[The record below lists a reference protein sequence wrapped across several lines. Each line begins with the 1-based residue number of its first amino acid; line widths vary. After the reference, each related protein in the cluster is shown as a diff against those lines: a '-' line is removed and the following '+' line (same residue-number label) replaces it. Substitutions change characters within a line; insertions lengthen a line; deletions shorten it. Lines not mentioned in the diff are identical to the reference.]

1 LKLDEF
7 TYFKGNSFLQPQY
20 ANKIT
25 LTDRLYKKVNA
36 SLFYSAITNYAIQGS
51 DTLKNEIYAQV
62 RNIGTQKIVGLDV
75 NASIKIT
82 NWWDSYQ
89 SFWYNFQMFDVTVD
103 RTKLNTNIPM
113 YGINTTQSFGF
124 KHGYTAELSGWFNGP
139 SRVGIVWRVKPMGAL
154 DLGVKKS
161 LLNNALNIKLSATD
175 LFHTSI
181 LYPHSDFSGGLYI
194 FRFYFFIFFFFYYL
208 FFIIAVGLFFLF

>member
-1 LKLDEF
+1 
-7 TYFKGNSFLQPQY
+7 
-20 ANKIT
+20 
-25 LTDRLYKKVNA
+25 
-36 SLFYSAITNYAIQGS
+36 
-51 DTLKNEIYAQV
+51 
-62 RNIGTQKIVGLDV
+62 
-75 NASIKIT
+75 
-82 NWWDSYQ
+82 
-89 SFWYNFQMFDVTVD
+89 MFDVTVD

-124 KHGYTAELSGWFNGP
+124 KHGYAAELSGWFNGP

-181 LYPHSDFSGGLYI
+181 LYPYSDFSGVVGIGSLI
-194 FRFYFFIFFFFYYL
+194 QETRTLRLSVTWRFGSSQ
-208 FFIIAVGLFFLF
+208 IIG